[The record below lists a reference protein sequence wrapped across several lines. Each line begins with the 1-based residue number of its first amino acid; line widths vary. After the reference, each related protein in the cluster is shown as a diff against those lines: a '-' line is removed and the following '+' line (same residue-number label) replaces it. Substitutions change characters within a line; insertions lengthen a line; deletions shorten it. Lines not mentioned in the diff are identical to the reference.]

1 MAFYNFLLAFVI
13 CAVAFAIGELVATA
27 TKAWIPSVFV
37 TAVLM
42 LIGYWTILPHDL
54 ITDAGLIPFGSTLG
68 VYLLV
73 AHMGTVISLK
83 QLIEQWKTVTVI
95 LTGLAG
101 MVLLGWFVAPL
112 FIDKTLMIA
121 GLPPLTGGIVAAT
134 TMQTAATEKGLELAA
149 LFAIAMYCIQ
159 GFAGYPLTALCLQ
172 REGKK
177 LLRQWRSGTLTFTEE
192 EKMEMANVGMSVIPD
207 DSDVKKL
214 IPKIPDKWNTPVL
227 MLLKLGLI
235 AYVSMLLGQ
244 ITPLAGTIWSLLLGV
259 IFCRLGFLETNLL
272 NRASSYWIL
281 MFALMMYIF
290 DGLKDCTPEMLKQ
303 IIFPM
308 IVLIVIGV
316 SGMAITSFLISKVL
330 KISFPLAFANG
341 LTALYGFPCDAIIT
355 ESTCNSLT
363 QDVEER
369 NYLMSKMFP
378 SMIVGGFTSVTITSV
393 ILAGIFANLL

>member
-13 CAVAFAIGELVATA
+13 CAVAFVIGELVATA

-83 QLIEQWKTVTVI
+83 QLIEQWKTVTVV

-112 FIDKTLMIA
+112 LIDKTLMIA

-235 AYVSMLLGQ
+235 AYASMLLGQ
-244 ITPLAGTIWSLLLGV
+244 ITPLAGTI
-259 IFCRLGFLETNLL
+259 
-272 NRASSYWIL
+272 
-281 MFALMMYIF
+281 
-290 DGLKDCTPEMLKQ
+290 
-303 IIFPM
+303 
-308 IVLIVIGV
+308 
-316 SGMAITSFLISKVL
+316 
-330 KISFPLAFANG
+330 
-341 LTALYGFPCDAIIT
+341 
-355 ESTCNSLT
+355 
-363 QDVEER
+363 
-369 NYLMSKMFP
+369 
-378 SMIVGGFTSVTITSV
+378 
-393 ILAGIFANLL
+393 